1 MKSVIRG
8 LNPLN
13 EKQNMKLRTKTTLLT
28 FPVLCALTAQS
39 AFAAIALDRTRVIYD
54 GSQKSISLNVSN
66 ENKQLPY
73 LAQGW
78 IEDAKGNKITSPL
91 TVLPPVQRIEP
102 GAKSQVKVQG
112 LPAVNSLPQ
121 DRESLFYFNIREIP
135 PRTDKPNTLQIAL
148 QTRIKLFYRPASLM
162 NTAGAMTVPWQEKIT
177 LNKQGDRYV
186 VTNPTPYFVTLV
198 DGSRAVKGES
208 VKGFEPVMVEPK
220 SKVMLTASASALG
233 NDPVLTY
240 INDYGGR
247 PQIQFSC
254 GGGNNCKA
262 EPVKDSR

>member
-1 MKSVIRG
+1 
-8 LNPLN
+8 
-13 EKQNMKLRTKTTLLT
+13 MKLKMTTTVLTGSLLLT
-28 FPVLCALTAQS
+28 LTAPS
-39 AFAAIALDRTRVIYD
+39 AFGAIALDRTRAIYD

-78 IEDAKGNKITSPL
+78 IEDAQGHKITSPL

-121 DRESLFYFNIREIP
+121 DRESLFYFNLREIP

-148 QTRIKLFYRPASLM
+148 QTRIKLFYRPAALM
-162 NTAGAMTVPWQEKIT
+162 NTTGSMSVPWQEKVT
-177 LNKQGDRYV
+177 LTRQGDRYV
-186 VTNPTPYFVTLV
+186 ATNPTPYYVTLV
-198 DGSRAVKGES
+198 DGSRAAKGES
-208 VKGFEPVMVEPK
+208 AKGFEPVMLAPQGKATLSVGVGE
-220 SKVMLTASASALG
+220 LG
-233 NDPVLTY
+233 NSPVLTY

-247 PQIQFSC
+247 PQLKFICS
-254 GGGNNCKA
+254 GSTCKA
-262 EPVKDSR
+262 EAVKPY